1 MDVIIHHLSVLLT
14 ACFLCFQCCEMM
26 RLLGIPFVKS
36 DGEAEAMCAWLNENN
51 VSYQARH
58 CQSPVSECPC
68 QGQQVLQDHRIKI
81 HTEGPLTSEALK
93 FLASRMSHCAC

>member
-1 MDVIIHHLSVLLT
+1 
-14 ACFLCFQCCEMM
+14 MM

-68 QGQQVLQDHRIKI
+68 QGHAASLARPQNKDPYRRATYVGSFEVSGLAHVALRM
-81 HTEGPLTSEALK
+81 LTAI
-93 FLASRMSHCAC
+93 FLASQ